1 MAPCAIPADSVII
14 YSTGE
19 PLEGECVEF
28 RLLYY
33 GRLLSG
39 NKPHPDNKQEIRLE
53 LSPQIKRLIECKPIL
68 RKHCSREGYKWFQ
81 EHPDDQ
87 ETFNSTLRE
96 DEEKRSLLYEYWV
109 RSMAKKWDRDGHGF
123 VPLITEEMDIRCSLD
138 ILFLR
143 PNPPGNIIT
152 RTDLDN
158 RLKTLVDALK
168 VPDTSSGLGACSSE
182 PTYCLLEDD
191 RLISEIKVVSDQLL
205 RLPGEKTFTENDVFL
220 VVSVVVE
227 SPASNIWH
235 QAECV

>member
-1 MAPCAIPADSVII
+1 LATASLHPVQDSEII

-39 NKPHPDNKQEIRLE
+39 NKSHAENKHQVRLE

-68 RKHCSREGYKWFQ
+68 HRHCYREGFGWFK
-81 EHPDDQ
+81 EHPED
-87 ETFNSTLRE
+87 RE
-96 DEEKRSLLYEYWV
+96 ILDTPRSDEEKKIFLYKCWERYL
-109 RSMAKKWDRDGHGF
+109 SEKWDRKGHGF

-143 PNPPGNIIT
+143 PSPPGKIIE
-152 RTDLDN
+152 RADLDN
-158 RLKTLVDALK
+158 RLKTLVDALRI
-168 VPDTSSGLGACSSE
+168 PDTADGLGAAPTE

-191 RLISEIKVVSDQLL
+191 RLISEIRVVSDQLL
-205 RLPGEKTFTENDVFL
+205 LLPGEKKISPNDVFL
-220 VVSVVVE
+220 VIGVTVE
-227 SPASNIWH
+227 APASNVWH
-235 QAECV
+235 PAFG